1 MSKVS
6 ILYKVIKDTQVLE
19 GGHFSFKY
27 YFVMTHILNAIK
39 RHVPSLRSWCI
50 NIAKNNT
57 KRFVIKNK
65 TGVFYVRP
73 FNDSFTISADYF
85 EEDLRK
91 WVGLPNKKKLFLDI
105 GSNIGRYA
113 LIAKNNFAYEEVV
126 CIEANP
132 VTFEVLSKNIKL
144 NNIENDVKCLSV
156 AVGDYEGKIKFQS
169 DSSHL
174 GGGKVISH
182 GQNEESG
189 WDNIVEVNI
198 KTVDSI
204 LHNENINH
212 SDVDFIKMDVEGFEI
227 NALNGM
233 SETLA
238 GVNKGTFLML
248 EISDENTSLVGW
260 LSEIGFVLSEKQ
272 NNDYLFI
279 KS

>member
-1 MSKVS
+1 MSKISVLS
-6 ILYKVIKDTQVLE
+6 KVIKDTEVIE
-19 GGHFSFKY
+19 GGSLSFKY
-27 YFVMTHILNAIK
+27 YFVMTHLLNAVK
-39 RHVPSLRSWCI
+39 RHVPFLRSWCVD
-50 NIAKNNT
+50 IAKSNT
-57 KRFVIKNK
+57 KRFIIKNK

-91 WVGLPNKKKLFLDI
+91 WVGLPSDKNLFLDI

-113 LIAKNNFAYEEVV
+113 LIAKNNFSYKKVV

-132 VTFEVLSKNIKL
+132 VTFEILNKNIKL

-174 GGGKVISH
+174 GGGKVMLTDDS
-182 GQNEESG
+182 ETG
-189 WDNIVEVNI
+189 WDNVVEVNV

-204 LHNENINH
+204 LQNENISH
-212 SDVDFIKMDVEGFEI
+212 SDISFIKMDVEGYEI

-233 SETLA
+233 RETLA
-238 GVNKGTFLML
+238 GVSNGTFLML
-248 EISDENTSLVGW
+248 EISDDNTSLVGW

>member
-1 MSKVS
+1 MSKISVLS
-6 ILYKVIKDTQVLE
+6 KVIKDTEVIE
-19 GGHFSFKY
+19 GGSLSFKY
-27 YFVMTHILNAIK
+27 YFVMTHLLNAVK
-39 RHVPSLRSWCI
+39 RHVPFLRSWCVGMP
-50 NIAKNNT
+50 KNNA
-57 KRFVIKNK
+57 KRFIIKNK

-91 WVGLPNKKKLFLDI
+91 WVGLPSVKNLFLDI

-113 LIAKNNFAYEEVV
+113 LIAKNNFAYKKVV

-132 VTFEVLSKNIKL
+132 VTFEILNKNIKL
-144 NNIENDVKCLSV
+144 NNIEDDVKCLSV

-174 GGGKVISH
+174 GGGKVMLTDDS
-182 GQNEESG
+182 ETG
-189 WDNIVEVNI
+189 WDNVVEVNV

-204 LHNENINH
+204 LQNENISH
-212 SDVDFIKMDVEGFEI
+212 SDISFIKMDVEGYEI

-233 SETLA
+233 RETLV
-238 GVNKGTFLML
+238 GVSNGTFLML
-248 EISDENTSLVGW
+248 EISDDNTSLVGW